1 MLTYASP
8 VDLEIPHNNL
18 EELVKERLRR
28 QLQDSNEEL
37 ILNFTQPVDNDKLK
51 YVPFISLITLSRNY
65 TYFLRNLAKVRYR
78 FLKRL
83 KLS

>member
-1 MLTYASP
+1 MERAMLTYASP

-37 ILNFTQPVDNDKLK
+37 ILNFT
-51 YVPFISLITLSRNY
+51 
-65 TYFLRNLAKVRYR
+65 
-78 FLKRL
+78 
-83 KLS
+83 